1 MEPRHRLAGAVIIRG
16 CECMGVDFLLHPPLL
31 LHRDHRPDDVE
42 VLISFLLGYLFPHL
56 LHPHPLDPPPLAG
69 CEA

>member
-1 MEPRHRLAGAVIIRG
+1 MSLSKVVGAG
-16 CECMGVDFLLHPPLL
+16 GVDLLLDPPLL
-31 LHRDHRPDDVE
+31 LCRDHWPDDVE
-42 VLISFLLGYLFPHL
+42 ILDSLLLDLLFPHL